1 VSFAATRHIVLGT
14 GRLRRGEHDLAR
26 PDSSE
31 QIGLLGFSLGGYVA
45 ANTAARDQRITALA
59 VLYGGMP
66 DATIP
71 RVKRLPPLIELL
83 GDTDQNVSI
92 AKGKQLV
99 DLGKAV
105 GAEAEFVS
113 YPGRQHG
120 FDFSDSD
127 PMTAD
132 AVKRVTR
139 FFRARLAA

>member
-1 VSFAATRHIVLGT
+1 MSRGSMAGHRPSPPRRTR
-14 GRLRRGEHDLAR
+14 
-26 PDSSE
+26 
-31 QIGLLGFSLGGYVA
+31 FW
-45 ANTAARDQRITALA
+45 
-59 VLYGGMP
+59 
-66 DATIP
+66 
-71 RVKRLPPLIELL
+71 
-83 GDTDQNVSI
+83 I

-127 PMTAD
+127 PMTTD
-132 AVKRVTR
+132 AVERVTR